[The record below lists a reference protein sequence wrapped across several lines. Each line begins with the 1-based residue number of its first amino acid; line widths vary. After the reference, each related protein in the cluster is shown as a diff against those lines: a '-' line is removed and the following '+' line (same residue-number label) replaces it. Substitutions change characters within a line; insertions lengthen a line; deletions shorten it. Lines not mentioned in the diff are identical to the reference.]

1 MALLNS
7 HNCITKKCTTCSFF
21 QIESTS
27 VDSDTSAKTIVS
39 VCKPNY
45 LLIGGLVALIIV
57 SPTIYKKLKAI

>member
-1 MALLNS
+1 MAILNS

-27 VDSDTSAKTIVS
+27 VDSSAKADIVVA

-45 LLIGGLVALIIV
+45 LLIGGLVALIIT
-57 SPTIYKKLKAI
+57 SPIIYKKLK